1 MKNKI
6 RILTALL
13 LFAVISCVP
22 GCFEATE
29 RLELVELTD
38 WQSYTIVRPDMT
50 DSQTTS
56 AASTLTNAIEEKL
69 GLRLKLTTDW
79 VNRGEETPV
88 GTKEILIGE
97 TNRPESQVGEL
108 KQKDFAVMFEN
119 DRIVI
124 TGGSGE
130 AVKSACEWFI
140 ENCLDGGMY
149 IPEGGY
155 SYVGEYPLEAVKL
168 GGIPLSQF
176 RVDGGT
182 DYKTEADELSERIVS
197 GTGLYPTTDDYT
209 IFIEND
215 AELSIFEAAVSFDGD
230 LHIAVN
236 PQGDIS
242 NAIAVFDELLENR
255 TEDDILPNERKV
267 IEMENMSLLTEEQ
280 TNKWR
285 SESDARIAEILD
297 SANMEIPEGASV
309 YYVSPNGSDTNDGKT
324 PETAWKTFDPVNN
337 VKLAKGSYVCFE
349 RGGLWRGRIVAQEG
363 VTYTAYGE
371 GEKPKLYRSPFNGAD
386 AALWEKT
393 DAENVW
399 RIKLDEN
406 DVGTVVFNEGE
417 ARAIKILLRRY
428 NDGRVVEQV
437 SGEEFN
443 SYHDLKSDLYFWHD
457 ALNDGYLYL
466 YSEQNP
472 GERFD
477 SIEFN
482 SRINLFTVNKN
493 DVTIDNLCIK
503 YAGSH
508 GVGASTVKNLT
519 VKNCEFGWIGG
530 SIQTYNDVHDDFV
543 QEGRFGNAVE
553 IWGGCDGYYVT
564 DNYIYQVYDAGITQQ
579 YTLTTNDLEHNIDR
593 SQRDIVYARN
603 VIEYC
608 NYSIEYWLGW
618 NVESDNKS
626 TIDGFL
632 IEDNYMWYAG
642 HGFCEQRPNVGYSQ
656 HIRCSTSTWK
666 NRAKDFVIRGNL
678 FYESDNA
685 LVQTWSSLIPEGAEN
700 SLPSFYDNDFFQ
712 YAGRGFGIVY
722 QSTGPDTGMKT
733 MKYDIDIAERLKS
746 LTESSG
752 DRFWI
757 LEEQK

>member
-13 LFAVISCVP
+13 LFAVISCVS
-22 GCFEATE
+22 GCFEASE
-29 RLELVELTD
+29 RLELVELSD

-56 AASTLTNAIEEKL
+56 AASILTNAIEEKL

-79 VNRGEETPV
+79 VNRGEEMPV

-97 TNRPESQVGEL
+97 TNRPESQIGEL
-108 KQKDFAVMFEN
+108 KQKDFVVMLEN

-140 ENCLDGGMY
+140 ENCLDGRLY

-155 SYVGEYPLEAVKL
+155 SYVGDYPLEAVKL

-182 DYKTEADELSERIVS
+182 DYKTEADELSERIVN
-197 GTGLYPTTDDYT
+197 GTGLYPTTDHT

-215 AELSIFEAAVSFDGD
+215 AELSIFEVAVSFDGD
-230 LHIAVN
+230 LHITVN

-242 NAIAVFDELLENR
+242 EAIAVFDELLENR

-285 SESDARIAEILD
+285 KESDARISEILD

-309 YYVSPNGSDTNDGKT
+309 YYVSPNGSNKNDGKT
-324 PETAWKTFDPVNN
+324 PETAWKTLDPVNN

-466 YSEQNP
+466 CSEQNP

-482 SRINLFTVNKN
+482 SRLNLFTVNKN

-508 GVGASTVKNLT
+508 GIGASTVKNLT

-543 QEGRFGNAVE
+543 QEVRFGNAVE

-656 HIRCSTSTWK
+656 HIRCSTGTWK
-666 NRAKDFVIRGNL
+666 NRAKNFVIRENL

-685 LVQTWSSLIPEGAEN
+685 LVQTWSSLLPEGAEN

-722 QSTGPDTGMKT
+722 QSTGLDTGMKT